1 MQGTP
6 IHGCPTE
13 CYDGE
18 PSVVLRDGS
27 LAIGTKT
34 AQDSTLEAPFE
45 LPKPKWGPETGDGNR
60 DRPDDSKTAVSTGS
74 FCLGIAKRLVSGPEV
89 LRAQVQYAQST
100 AVAAV
105 VEA

>member
-1 MQGTP
+1 MAAPQNAD
-6 IHGCPTE
+6 
-13 CYDGE
+13 DGE
-18 PSVVLRDGS
+18 PSVVLRGGS

-34 AQDSTLEAPFE
+34 ARDSTLEAPFE

-60 DRPDDSKTAVSTGS
+60 EKPDDSETAVSTGS
-74 FCLGIAKRLVSGPEV
+74 FCLGITKRLVSGPEV